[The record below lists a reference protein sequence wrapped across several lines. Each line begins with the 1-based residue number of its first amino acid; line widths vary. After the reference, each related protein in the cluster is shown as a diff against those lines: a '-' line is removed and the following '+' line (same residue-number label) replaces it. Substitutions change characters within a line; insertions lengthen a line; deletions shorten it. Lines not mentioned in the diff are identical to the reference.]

1 MRKTKIICTL
11 GPAVESDEMVEALI
25 KNGMD
30 AARLNFSHGSHEEH
44 KARIERVRRVAEKL
58 GTNIPVILDTK
69 GPEIRTR
76 EFRDGSV
83 ILKEGSEF
91 TLSADPD
98 RLGDETGVSITYPY
112 LAEDVEAGTS
122 ILIDD
127 GLCSLTVI
135 AINGGDVVC
144 RVNNT

>member
-83 ILKEGSEF
+83 ILKEGS
-91 TLSADPD
+91 
-98 RLGDETGVSITYPY
+98 
-112 LAEDVEAGTS
+112 
-122 ILIDD
+122 
-127 GLCSLTVI
+127 
-135 AINGGDVVC
+135 
-144 RVNNT
+144 